1 MAKKPAAPAPKGWE
15 SDGHLSPSL
24 SLRGGEGE
32 DVLPVML
39 EFRLVD
45 GTELWRVEKF
55 DLLAAEF
62 DLEIG
67 DGRSEMGKTGKNWP
81 EVMGWFEQFCRDK
94 TRQWLVVRRLFGVAP
109 VIPGPAAQPDD
120 LRTWSRAE
128 LKAAGFEVSAELA
141 ALRARWQDH
150 NHRESGAAAENPV
163 KSQSD
168 HGAGIELELDDKVL
182 EQFQFSER
190 MFEITVWSPKAGMNA
205 RGDWIAGDIPR
216 PARENRAEQGW
227 FIGRVKEWSKMLAEP
242 MAGPVARGALMNDL
256 YQRRLDSEI
265 ALAPSKDREKL
276 YDRKQELAASYGEQ
290 VEKLQEM
297 FPEMKVAGRVS
308 FRGTVSDLIVAHR
321 DYYANADRRLVDKV
335 STAAEI
341 EFQLRTSAQQ
351 RQPRYRFSLNV
362 AIVEAIHG
370 LHDPDFRTQFK
381 PGVLKML
388 DEGLRSGIEAVRE
401 AQREP
406 VVDLER
412 GVLPGEGDDFEDFND
427 AVCTKC
433 GKRISSSLEKCPHC
447 QERMKAE
454 GGPAERDPALAGL
467 K

>member
-1 MAKKPAAPAPKGWE
+1 MPPPKGWE
-15 SDGHLSPSL
+15 APDG
-24 SLRGGEGE
+24 GGAAT
-32 DVLPVML
+32 DLPVML

-67 DGRSEMGKTGKNWP
+67 IPQSGTGASSPPRNWP

-109 VIPGPAAQPDD
+109 VIPDSAALPDD

-150 NHRESGAAAENPV
+150 NQREERAESP
-163 KSQSD
+163 QSKV
-168 HGAGIELELDDKVL
+168 HSPEPAVEELELDDKVL

-216 PARENRAEQGW
+216 PARENRAERGW

-341 EFQLRTSAQQ
+341 EFQLRTSEQQ

-412 GVLPGEGDDFEDFND
+412 GVMPGEGDDFEDFND

-447 QERMKAE
+447 QERVKAE
-454 GGPAERDPALAGL
+454 V
-467 K
+467 